1 MEVVV
6 EAIYEKGVLRPLKP
20 LKLREGEKVKL
31 KIVSKGITE
40 FIMSLEDEL
49 QVPEKDPLEI
59 LREERERL

>member
-20 LKLREGEKVKL
+20 LKLREGEKVKV
-31 KIVSKGITE
+31 KIVSEGITE
-40 FIMSLEDEL
+40 FIKSLEEKL
-49 QVPEKDPLEI
+49 PTPERDPLEV